1 MDQGP
6 WISLNM
12 LENALINYSD
22 YARVLNMFV
31 IFTCVTGF

>member
-1 MDQGP
+1 MDQGL

-12 LENALINYSD
+12 LENALINCSD

-31 IFTCVTGF
+31 IFTC